1 MKPSIG
7 EPAYLTV
14 GTAVSAKYRG
24 AFCEATVQHVVQAL
38 KVKVVF
44 KDDLS
49 SDVISDE
56 FIEGSLVSGAT
67 VQVKAAH
74 GGFREATVGRII
86 DISHYTV
93 EFDDGDE
100 ALLKRSALR
109 LKGERHFEKTK
120 TLNPMSMSDFDF
132 FTSHSTS
139 KKVNTRPR
147 SSAIMSFDMACC
159 EHESTSM
166 KDLEDNA
173 QSMMGKLVCV
183 EAGQEKRKGPSWFP
197 ALVISPDCIDSP
209 AAVRKEQLLVRSF
222 QDGKFHCVSRKD
234 VRIINR
240 HSAPKTDPFIRQ
252 ALEAGLRFQ
261 EYHEIPALWRAS
273 PAAVQQQSPQ
283 RSATTTRAGA
293 AVVDDGG
300 DTQEAVEMLDE
311 SNTDF
316 LLQLFQFM
324 EHRGTP
330 IIKTPVLC
338 YRNLD
343 LFKLYQIV
351 QRCGGCEQVKGGPM
365 WKQVYKELGIPV
377 LNSAASYNIKSTYKR
392 YLYAFELYCQCA
404 GISFGE
410 TCKPLKCQEAVA
422 DSLGETTEVGDD
434 KHLQQVEDEERA
446 ESTSDIEDYMPELK
460 TPNEGILE
468 EEPAIQATPG
478 VRLEPIILSK
488 ESEDSS
494 FDQVDKVLRNMEGP
508 QVERSLRYLASPEC
522 DSAKQY
528 EGRGENGAG
537 RAIEYSDNA
546 KQENMGEEDEEE
558 CKEKQDN
565 EEEAFDRAIHKEEA
579 EDLILGTHVHVKYGR
594 GKSLRTYEARIC
606 RQQHE
611 AGDNHYLV
619 HYLGWNSR
627 HDEWIKNDRIVKD
640 VHQRVDNFGYG
651 RKSKVKAEDAGQG
664 STCIRRNRSTGMA
677 SRSPIAIFTKCLAKT
692 QVESAPST
700 ARQRRGK
707 PDSGEEEGGY
717 DFGAIPTGNVEWSL
731 AEPLD
736 TKTHLRNIETGCERD
751 SAVKQMETRQV
762 VKLQEDQD
770 EDWGSIKDEPL
781 AQIHQYSHGKISAWK
796 DEAHNICQNDI
807 TSCTVVTGNVVSEEK
822 SLDKSFGN
830 VLQADHIDRRLA
842 SGELFLQISEVASRG
857 FVFDEQRERDMG
869 PSKSGTA
876 EVFQDIE
883 PKFNSPFVLQ
893 PDSDTVVFPNLGER
907 SDPLEEKALKETD
920 YSSGQMEDQQIGGT
934 SFIMSADDGVDDSCN
949 AGQFQEGC
957 QSSIDIDCHRPLPG
971 DDIDTGTVS
980 AVKMKAFAALTWV
993 AAERVS
999 DNNALSVCN
1008 FPGNI
1013 TQPERQTSFSP
1024 SSGNGEASPADGE
1037 GYQECHLE
1045 RSERVCRSRYM
1056 RHRIV
1061 TTTEG
1066 TNRGPKRDR
1075 RSSERTRAKKRR
1087 ACYKRSRMTSKAG
1100 QSSDSE
1106 DFSLS
1111 EPSHGKLSPPPSPG
1125 SLISSTD
1132 KPASF
1137 DVQIELPSLSGAARI
1152 TWLQQR
1158 LQQIRAYYMAL
1169 RSEVASIDRRL
1180 RKFRRRERQ
1189 GTGSGSSTEDPDDET
1204 GELATELGRSFLTI
1218 HMKAL
1223 TYSAASL
1230 DSHAESISPHAP
1242 LALDFG

>member
-392 YLYAFELYCQCA
+392 
-404 GISFGE
+404 
-410 TCKPLKCQEAVA
+410 
-422 DSLGETTEVGDD
+422 
-434 KHLQQVEDEERA
+434 
-446 ESTSDIEDYMPELK
+446 
-460 TPNEGILE
+460 
-468 EEPAIQATPG
+468 
-478 VRLEPIILSK
+478 
-488 ESEDSS
+488 
-494 FDQVDKVLRNMEGP
+494 
-508 QVERSLRYLASPEC
+508 
-522 DSAKQY
+522 
-528 EGRGENGAG
+528 
-537 RAIEYSDNA
+537 AIEYSDNA

-700 ARQRRGK
+700 ARQRRGTAGNKETATQPQGK

>member
-1 MKPSIG
+1 
-7 EPAYLTV
+7 
-14 GTAVSAKYRG
+14 
-24 AFCEATVQHVVQAL
+24 
-38 KVKVVF
+38 
-44 KDDLS
+44 
-49 SDVISDE
+49 
-56 FIEGSLVSGAT
+56 
-67 VQVKAAH
+67 
-74 GGFREATVGRII
+74 
-86 DISHYTV
+86 
-93 EFDDGDE
+93 
-100 ALLKRSALR
+100 
-109 LKGERHFEKTK
+109 
-120 TLNPMSMSDFDF
+120 MSDFDLF
-132 FTSHSTS
+132 MSHSTS

-147 SSAIMSFDMACC
+147 SSAITSYDMACY
-159 EHESTSM
+159 EHESTST
-166 KDLEDNA
+166 KDMEDNA

-183 EAGQEKRKGPSWFP
+183 EAMQEKRKGPSWFP

-209 AAVRKEQLLVRSF
+209 TSVRKEQFLVRSF
-222 QDGKFHCVSRKD
+222 QDGKFHCVSRTD

-240 HSAPKTDPFIRQ
+240 NSAPKTDPSIRQ

-261 EYHEIPALWRAS
+261 EYREIPALWRAS

-293 AVVDDGG
+293 AVVEDGG
-300 DTQEAVEMLDE
+300 DAQEAGDFLHDE
-311 SNTDF
+311 SNNDF

-410 TCKPLKCQEAVA
+410 ACKPLKCQEAVA
-422 DSLGETTEVGDD
+422 DSLGETTEVGYN
-434 KHLQQVEDEERA
+434 KHLQQAEDEERA
-446 ESTSDIEDYMPELK
+446 ESTSDIEDDVSKSK
-460 TPNEGILE
+460 TQNEGIVE
-468 EEPAIQATPG
+468 EEPTMRVTSG

-488 ESEDSS
+488 ESGDSS
-494 FDQVDKVLRNMEGP
+494 VDQVNKVLNIEGP

-522 DSAKQY
+522 DSDKQC
-528 EGRGENGAG
+528 EGREENKAG
-537 RAIEYSDNA
+537 RVIENADDA
-546 KQENMGEEDEEE
+546 KQEKMGEEDEEE
-558 CKEKQDN
+558 CEEKKDN
-565 EEEAFDRAIHKEEA
+565 EEDVFDRTFNKEES

-594 GKSLRTYEARIC
+594 GKSLRTYEARI
-606 RQQHE
+606 RRRQHE
-611 AGDNHYLV
+611 EGDNHYLV

-627 HDEWIKNDRIVKD
+627 HDEWIKHDRIVTD
-640 VHQRVDNFGYG
+640 VHQRVANFGYG
-651 RKSKVKAEDAGQG
+651 RKGKVKVEDAVQG
-664 STCIRRNRSTGMA
+664 STCIHRNRSTGKA

-692 QVESAPST
+692 PVESAPST
-700 ARQRRGK
+700 ACQRRGTAGNK
-707 PDSGEEEGGY
+707 ETATQPRGKTEGGEEEEGGY
-717 DFGAIPTGNVEWSL
+717 DFGATPTGDVEWSL
-731 AEPLD
+731 VEALD
-736 TKTHLRNIETGCERD
+736 TKTHLRTIETGCERD
-751 SAVKQMETRQV
+751 SAVKQMETRQD

-781 AQIHQYSHGKISAWK
+781 AQIHQYSLGKTSAWK
-796 DEAHNICQNDI
+796 DETHNMCQNDI
-807 TSCTVVTGNVVSEEK
+807 TSCTVVTENVVSEEK
-822 SLDKSFGN
+822 SLDKSFVD
-830 VLQADHIDRRLA
+830 VLQADHAERRLA
-842 SGELFLQISEVASRG
+842 SGDLSLEISEVPSRD
-857 FVFDEQRERDMG
+857 FVFDKQREGGLG
-869 PSKSGTA
+869 PSKSGTV
-876 EVFQDIE
+876 EVFQDLE
-883 PKFNSPFVLQ
+883 KKFKSPFVLQ
-893 PDSDTVVFPNLGER
+893 PESDTIVFPNLGEI
-907 SDPLEEKALKETD
+907 SDPQEEKALKEND
-920 YSSGQMEDQQIGGT
+920 DSSDQMEEDQQLGGT
-934 SFIMSADDGVDDSCN
+934 SFIMSSSVGVDDSCN

-957 QSSIDIDCHRPLPG
+957 QSSNATDCHRPLPG
-971 DDIDTGTVS
+971 DDIDTRTVS

-999 DNNALSVCN
+999 DNDALSVCN
-1008 FPGNI
+1008 FPGNM
-1013 TQPERQTSFSP
+1013 TQSERQTSFSP

-1037 GYQECHLE
+1037 GYQECNLE

-1056 RHRIV
+1056 RHRAV
-1061 TTTEG
+1061 TTSEG
-1066 TNRGPKRDR
+1066 ANRGPKRQR

-1111 EPSHGKLSPPPSPG
+1111 EPSHGKLSPPPSPPG
-1125 SLISSTD
+1125 SLSSSTD
-1132 KPASF
+1132 KLASF

-1189 GTGSGSSTEDPDDET
+1189 
-1204 GELATELGRSFLTI
+1204 
-1218 HMKAL
+1218 AL
-1223 TYSAASL
+1223 TYSVASL
-1230 DSHAESISPHAP
+1230 DSHADPISSHAP